1 MLFTKVIKNKNKLTQ
16 YDVNQFNEH
25 VINKSLKVK
34 NTDELKERIKVYE
47 RYKKTK
53 KPDIYFHSRSLKLK
67 VPVLEINEMT
77 NDDIER
83 ITSH

>member
-1 MLFTKVIKNKNKLTQ
+1 MSKVTRKDKIG
-16 YDVNQFNEH
+16 
-25 VINKSLKVK
+25 I
-34 NTDELKERIKVYE
+34 YE

-53 KPDIYFHSRSLKLK
+53 KTDIYFHSRSLKLK
-67 VPVLEINEMT
+67 VPVLEINGMT

>member
-1 MLFTKVIKNKNKLTQ
+1 MSKVTRKDKI
-16 YDVNQFNEH
+16 E
-25 VINKSLKVK
+25 I
-34 NTDELKERIKVYE
+34 YE

-53 KPDIYFHSRSLKLK
+53 KPDIYFHSRNLKLK
-67 VPVLEINEMT
+67 VPVLEINGMT